1 MAGSREAGMDQYDNG
16 GLLDKIKKA
25 FLRGLESLQ
34 YELKNF
40 FFINMCVAVHDF
52 NITCIKTLRLLKPL

>member
-1 MAGSREAGMDQYDNG
+1 MAGSREADVDQYDNG

-34 YELKNF
+34 YELKKI
-40 FFINMCVAVHDF
+40 FFINMCV
-52 NITCIKTLRLLKPL
+52 CS

>member
-1 MAGSREAGMDQYDNG
+1 MAGSQEADVDQYDSG

-34 YELKNF
+34 YEFKKF
-40 FFINMCVAVHDF
+40 F
-52 NITCIKTLRLLKPL
+52 

>member
-1 MAGSREAGMDQYDNG
+1 MAGSREADVEQYNNG

-34 YELKNF
+34 YELKKF
-40 FFINMCVAVHDF
+40 FWLRYVAVCDF
-52 NITCIKTLRLLKPL
+52 

>member
-1 MAGSREAGMDQYDNG
+1 MAGSREADMDQYDNG

-34 YELKNF
+34 YELKKF
-40 FFINMCVAVHDF
+40 FCLMCVAVHDF
-52 NITCIKTLRLLKPL
+52 KITYIKTLRLLRPL